1 VRRFEF
7 VGGTSSKFWEV
18 DRAGAEVTVT
28 FGRIGTAGQTQ
39 AKDLVTEA
47 AAIKHLDAL
56 VAEKVKKGYV
66 ELSAGS
72 DSAGVVAVA
81 PPGASVAP
89 PAVPTAKRAPKA
101 PAEAE
106 APAPAPQTE
115 PPHEKKRPAAPAE
128 DVLVIPAAWRRS
140 IDPRRSSPNIAALN
154 LDLARAKALFNE
166 TWSRSP
172 QTTEMILKH
181 PLSDPALVAEVRA
194 FLGEEQKGWLGRKK
208 PAAITPAG
216 AAGVAAICA
225 RVVPWHEAA
234 PMEAIA
240 DVWVAE
246 QGLPFAAAAAARTA
260 DVVLATE
267 AQYVSTNT
275 QFFLSWASSK
285 YANRSWNRA
294 EALLPRIRHHLAL
307 ADENEFQAA
316 VAAVAPLRA
325 DSARQRAVISF
336 MFPSEAAWVAE
347 DVAALNAGDDLVRFL
362 LASVSTKAQL
372 ERVAGSVSVWALAR
386 HPELV
391 YGVVE
396 GVGAEAAPTLVT
408 WFEAPNVDADTQK
421 RLASALAVLPTDAAF
436 QLLLDRADHKYV
448 RPALVE
454 AAERF
459 PARALRL
466 LSAAAVRPG
475 AAGRT
480 AGEVLRTRVLTD
492 RDFAV
497 TLSSSLTA
505 QQKAVIE
512 SILEKSVALPVAD
525 PSRLHPVLVTPP
537 WIGKR
542 SAAKPIVVDGLEAPA
557 GTRIDWLPG
566 ERDKWKARRG
576 YGGNFQNKT
585 WAQLLVEYK
594 SGQLKYQ
601 ELAFFAVAPLD
612 VIRPYLPDFRPQN
625 LWYADAWM
633 ERIIAVHE
641 LEALPTV
648 MYAATSRPTSQ
659 SGLLLPF
666 ESALIA
672 ELMADW
678 YVRLKSL
685 RPLTLSWFGRHPGA
699 ARLLIPAAVGKPGS
713 ERRNAETALRVISQ
727 LGHRE
732 KVLAAASEYGGEAR
746 KAVEMVLNTDP
757 LAVVPPRIPA
767 LPAWADPAILPQI
780 LLVDRSAALPPE
792 AAKHVCTMLAMCK
805 PGDVYPGVDVVV
817 DTCDRS
823 SLSEFAWSLFQQWQ
837 LAGMPSKEAWVLDA
851 QGYLGDDETVRR
863 LSPLIR
869 AWPGEGGH
877 ARAVTGLDV
886 LASIGTD
893 VALLH
898 LNGIAD
904 KAKFKGLKTRAQ
916 EKIGE
921 VAAKLGL
928 STEELADRLV
938 PDLGLDDDG
947 SMTLDYGPRK
957 FVVGF
962 DEQLKPY
969 VAEVGARRK
978 ELPAPGSH
986 DDPTLAPESFKRFAA
1001 LKKDARTLASDQI
1014 RRFER
1019 AMVTQRR
1026 WSLSQVRALFIEH
1039 PLLWHVS
1046 RRLVWA
1052 TFEESGRLAT
1062 AFRVAED
1069 RTLAD
1074 ADDKELKLPDGAA
1087 VGIPHPLHL
1096 GQGVGRWSDLFADY
1110 EILQPFAQLGR
1121 DVYELTQEE
1130 KGSLILARFAGA
1142 KVETVKVLGLERF
1155 GWERGE
1161 VMDGG
1166 VQGWIFRK
1174 APQDRAVV
1182 LDLDPGIIAGMATE
1196 WKEQTLRDIWV
1207 NSEPVGDWSGGPDKK
1222 LKFGQ
1227 LDEVTASEII
1237 RDLRSL
1243 VAR

>member
-1 VRRFEF
+1 
-7 VGGTSSKFWEV
+7 
-18 DRAGAEVTVT
+18 
-28 FGRIGTAGQTQ
+28 
-39 AKDLVTEA
+39 
-47 AAIKHLDAL
+47 
-56 VAEKVKKGYV
+56 
-66 ELSAGS
+66 
-72 DSAGVVAVA
+72 
-81 PPGASVAP
+81 
-89 PAVPTAKRAPKA
+89 
-101 PAEAE
+101 
-106 APAPAPQTE
+106 
-115 PPHEKKRPAAPAE
+115 
-128 DVLVIPAAWRRS
+128 
-140 IDPRRSSPNIAALN
+140 
-154 LDLARAKALFNE
+154 
-166 TWSRSP
+166 
-172 QTTEMILKH
+172 M
-181 PLSDPALVAEVRA
+181 
-194 FLGEEQKGWLGRKK
+194 
-208 PAAITPAG
+208 
-216 AAGVAAICA
+216 
-225 RVVPWHEAA
+225 
-234 PMEAIA
+234 
-240 DVWVAE
+240 
-246 QGLPFAAAAAARTA
+246 
-260 DVVLATE
+260 
-267 AQYVSTNT
+267 
-275 QFFLSWASSK
+275 
-285 YANRSWNRA
+285 
-294 EALLPRIRHHLAL
+294 LPRIRHHLAL
-307 ADENEFQAA
+307 ADENEYQAA

-325 DSARQRAVISF
+325 DSARQRALISF

-362 LASVSTKAQL
+362 LASVSTRSQL

-386 HPELV
+386 HAELI
-391 YGVVE
+391 YDVVE
-396 GVGAEAAPTLVT
+396 GVGAEAAPTLIA
-408 WFEAPNVDADTQK
+408 WFEAPNIDADAQK

-448 RPALVE
+448 RPALVD

-459 PARALRL
+459 PARAIRM
-466 LSAAAVRPG
+466 LSAAAARPG

-497 TLSSSLTA
+497 AMSASLTA
-505 QQKAVIE
+505 QQKAEIE

-525 PSRLHPVLVTPP
+525 STRLHAVLVTPP
-537 WIGKR
+537 WVGKR
-542 SAAKPIVVDGLEAPA
+542 AAAKPIVIEGLKAPA

-566 ERDKWKARRG
+566 EREKWKAGRG

-585 WAQLLVEYK
+585 WAQLMIEYK
-594 SGQLKYQ
+594 SGKLSYQ
-601 ELAFFAVAPLD
+601 ELAFFAVAPPE
-612 VIRPYLPDFRPQN
+612 VIRPHLADFRPQN
-625 LWYADAWM
+625 LWYADVWM
-633 ERIIAVHE
+633 DRIIAVYE
-641 LEALPTV
+641 LEALPTA

-659 SGLLLPF
+659 SRLLLPF
-666 ESALIA
+666 ETAPIA
-672 ELMADW
+672 ALMADW

-727 LGHRE
+727 LGHRDE
-732 KVLAAASEYGGEAR
+732 VLAAASEYGGEAR

-757 LAVVPPRIPA
+757 LAVVPPRIPT

-780 LLVDRSAALPPE
+780 LLADRSAALPAE
-792 AAKHVCTMLAMCK
+792 AVKHVCTMLAICK

-904 KAKFKGLKTRAQ
+904 KAKFKGLKTSAQ

-947 SMTLDYGPRK
+947 SMTLDYGPRR

-969 VAEVGARRK
+969 VAEDGARRK

-1074 ADDKELKLPDGAA
+1074 ADDKELKLPDAVT
-1087 VGIPHPLHL
+1087 VGIPHPLHM

-1121 DVYELTQEE
+1121 DVYELTPDE
-1130 KGSLILARFAGA
+1130 KGSLTLARFAGA

-1166 VQGWIFRK
+1166 VQGWMFRK
-1174 APQDRAVV
+1174 APQDRAIVV
-1182 LDLDPGIIAGMATE
+1182 DLDPGIIAGMATE

-1207 NSEPVGDWSGGPDKK
+1207 NNEPVGEWGRGPDKK
-1222 LKFGQ
+1222 LTFGQ